1 MSEQVCEL
9 FVTQT
14 FTIHRSESCSS
25 YMFLYEIVCCKVKR
39 TLYKIRY
46 VKSNLSEGELMMKF
60 IVIASYSK
68 QGTDGW
74 LDNPDDDRRT
84 MISAMMERIG
94 GSLHDLVYCRGEYD
108 VVATVEAPDL
118 DSMTALKLA
127 MMKTGAIAQMS
138 VLESIDL
145 NAVARQGANLIG
157 AYKAPGN

>member
-1 MSEQVCEL
+1 MSEI
-9 FVTQT
+9 TS
-14 FTIHRSESCSS
+14 RDNDGG
-25 YMFLYEIVCCKVKR
+25 IVCAMA
-39 TLYKIRY
+39 
-46 VKSNLSEGELMMKF
+46 LM
-60 IVIASYSK
+60 VA
-68 QGTDGW
+68 
-74 LDNPDDDRRT
+74 LL
-84 MISAMMERIG
+84 ISGMMERVG

>member
-1 MSEQVCEL
+1 MICASLNRAVFIKNLLRYLAE
-9 FVTQT
+9 
-14 FTIHRSESCSS
+14 
-25 YMFLYEIVCCKVKR
+25 
-39 TLYKIRY
+39 KILLLNTTNFRGDY
-46 VKSNLSEGELMMKF
+46 
-60 IVIASYSK
+60 
-68 QGTDGW
+68 
-74 LDNPDDDRRT
+74 R
-84 MISAMMERIG
+84 

>member
-1 MSEQVCEL
+1 MM
-9 FVTQT
+9 
-14 FTIHRSESCSS
+14 
-25 YMFLYEIVCCKVKR
+25 YD
-39 TLYKIRY
+39 
-46 VKSNLSEGELMMKF
+46 KSNLSKGELMMKF
-60 IVIASYSK
+60 IVLANYSK

-84 MISAMMERIG
+84 MISAMMERIE

-145 NAVARQGANLIG
+145 NAVARQGAKLIG